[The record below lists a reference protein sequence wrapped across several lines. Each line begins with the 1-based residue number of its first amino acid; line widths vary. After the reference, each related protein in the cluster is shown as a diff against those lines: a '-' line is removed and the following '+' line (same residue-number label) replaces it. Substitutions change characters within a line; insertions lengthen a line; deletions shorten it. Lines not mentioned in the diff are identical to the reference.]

1 MSIPVRAVLL
11 IVLGIGLLVNPF
23 YLWPHHPDAYEL
35 RAGEVDIVSEPT
47 TVVPIDSL
55 PTETA
60 VAVKG
65 AIETADAADDLPD
78 GWYHEDQGGGHDWPR
93 YGSRES
99 VPTDGLFE
107 HTAEVVTADDTTYTL
122 SIVKMDRSPPLLPES
137 YRVPVGFAGAL
148 ALTLGAM
155 MVRHG
160 TPQLTPR
167 NAWAVVGVWTAVLFG
182 TAAYDGSF
190 SGVALTTVREIPL
203 VGTELPSTAGAIT
216 GTAVWILP
224 AIGLVLGVCTRRE
237 RWRSGVGGVGELCSV
252 LAFATVTWPFTL
264 SGAALGFLIG
274 QDRE

>member
-1 MSIPVRAVLL
+1 MSARVRATLL

-35 RAGEVDIVSEPT
+35 RAGEVDTVSEPT
-47 TVVPIDSL
+47 TAVPIESL
-55 PTETA
+55 PRETT
-60 VAVKG
+60 VAVET
-65 AIETADAADDLPD
+65 AIETTEAADDLPD
-78 GWYHEDQGGGHDWPR
+78 GWFREDQGGGHDWPR
-93 YGSRES
+93 YESREA
-99 VPTDGLFE
+99 VPTTGLFE
-107 HTAEVVTADDTTYTL
+107 HVSEVVMVDDTAYRL
-122 SIVKMDRSPPLLPES
+122 SVVAMDRSPPVLPERF
-137 YRVPVGFAGAL
+137 RVPVGFAGAL

-155 MVRHG
+155 MARHG

-203 VGTELPSTAGAIT
+203 VGTELPSTVGAII
-216 GTAVWILP
+216 GTAIWILP

-237 RWRSGVGGVGELCSV
+237 RWRSGVAGVGELCSV
-252 LAFATVTWPFTL
+252 LAFVTVTWPFTL

-274 QDRE
+274 RDRE